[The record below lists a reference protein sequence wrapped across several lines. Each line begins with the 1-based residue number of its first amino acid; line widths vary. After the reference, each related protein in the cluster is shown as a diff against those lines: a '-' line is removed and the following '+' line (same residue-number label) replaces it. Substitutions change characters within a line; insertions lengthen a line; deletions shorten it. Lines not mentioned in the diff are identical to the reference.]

1 MKKEYVDYGTRKN
14 GQGFFIENRGPIT
27 VRLAFEIASDSIYS
41 KRYGFTE
48 KALEQMAKLI
58 LRING

>member
-1 MKKEYVDYGTRKN
+1 MKKKYVDYGPQKN
-14 GQGFFIENRGPIT
+14 GQGFFIEKHGTIT

-41 KRYGFTE
+41 KRYGFTA

-58 LRING
+58 LQING